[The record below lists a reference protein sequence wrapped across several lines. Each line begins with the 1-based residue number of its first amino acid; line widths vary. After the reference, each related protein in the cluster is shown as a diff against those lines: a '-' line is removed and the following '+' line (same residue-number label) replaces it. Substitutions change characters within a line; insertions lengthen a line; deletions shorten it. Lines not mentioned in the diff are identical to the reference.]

1 MAMPRATSG
10 PAYPERFYAAASYVG
25 LDGSDSSAKNV
36 ISKFPDDTALLLYA
50 LYQQATVGPC
60 NTPKPSA
67 WRPVE
72 QSKWKRLDWVLCFA
86 HTYLRLTFMHLSLV
100 LLFLFLRL

>member
-1 MAMPRATSG
+1 MSSLLVFIPGIDRLSADDL
-10 PAYPERFYAAASYVG
+10 
-25 LDGSDSSAKNV
+25 LDLTLK
-36 ISKFPDDTALLLYA
+36 
-50 LYQQATVGPC
+50 QATVGPC